1 MKQALTLFEQARDKT
16 VPKLGPYHPLTLKTL
31 SRLGHM
37 YRAYGRTPEAIALLE
52 LVREREL
59 MVLGGHHPLTL
70 TTLWDLALAYR
81 KAGELNKALLLF
93 SSQWLALRGSIMP
106 FLCTRDS

>member
-1 MKQALTLFEQARDKT
+1 M
-16 VPKLGPYHPLTLKTL
+16 PKLGPYHPLTLQTL

-59 MVLGGHHPLTL
+59 MVLGGRPPAHAHHAVGPG
-70 TTLWDLALAYR
+70 W
-81 KAGELNKALLLF
+81 GVPEC
-93 SSQWLALRGSIMP
+93 RG
-106 FLCTRDS
+106 TE